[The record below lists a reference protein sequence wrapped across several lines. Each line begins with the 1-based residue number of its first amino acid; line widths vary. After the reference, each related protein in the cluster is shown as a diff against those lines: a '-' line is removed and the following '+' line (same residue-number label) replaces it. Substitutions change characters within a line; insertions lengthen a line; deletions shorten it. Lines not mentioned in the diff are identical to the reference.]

1 MPNQERLLITG
12 AGLAGLTCSLALAQA
27 GRSVR
32 LLEQATGPSQEGA
45 GLQLGPNVTARLRS
59 LGLLESLLPLAGHPR
74 ALRLRRLSSHATLS
88 RLPLGPEFAARY
100 QDAPYLTIHRADL
113 IKELLS
119 ANQAVGVQ
127 PQWST
132 RIEHVRQTEREV
144 QVRTQSGQVLRADG
158 LIGADG
164 IWSRCRLAVPAALT
178 NPPRPVGQI
187 AFRGL
192 INDTRH
198 VPAELLEEVT
208 VWTRPGL
215 HLVGYPLRAGEAY
228 NLVALCPIPPD
239 WQTGSQG
246 WGQPLPQTV
255 LRSFEAQTHRTVQAL
270 LSLATP
276 WHAWAMQANQPLASA
291 ESMHLGRVILLGD
304 AAHALRPHLAQGA
317 GMAIEDADRL
327 ANAILQSDEPLHH
340 RLSHAARDRWQRNA
354 EVQRASARNGRLFQM
369 RAPWVWGRD
378 LALRLFGPRL
388 MDQPWLYA
396 GKRRTR

>member
-127 PQWST
+127 PLWST

-144 QVRTQSGQVLRADG
+144 QVRTQSDQVLRADG

-340 RLSHAARDRWQRNA
+340 RLGHAARDRWQRNA

>member
-12 AGLAGLTCSLALAQA
+12 AGVAGLTCSLALAQA
-27 GRSVR
+27 GRSIQ
-32 LLEQATGPSQEGA
+32 LLEQATGPSHEGA

-59 LGLLESLLPLAGHPR
+59 LGLLDALLPLAGQPQ
-74 ALRLRRLSSHATLS
+74 ALRLRRLSSHATLA
-88 RLPLGPEFAARY
+88 RLPLGSAFTARY
-100 QDAPYLTIHRADL
+100 RGVPYLTIHRADL

-119 ANQAVGVQ
+119 ANLAVGVQ

-132 RIEHVRQTEREV
+132 RIEHVRQTDREV

-164 IWSRCRLAVPAALT
+164 IWSRCRLAVPAALN

-192 INDTRH
+192 ISDTSQ
-198 VPAELLEEVT
+198 VPAQLLEEVT

-215 HLVGYPLRAGEAY
+215 HLVGYPVRAGRAY
-228 NLVALCPIPPD
+228 NLVALCPIPRD
-239 WQTGSQG
+239 WQTASQG
-246 WGQPLPQTV
+246 WGQPLPEAV
-255 LRSFEAQTHRTVQAL
+255 LKSFEAKTHKTVRSL

-276 WHAWAMQANQPLASA
+276 WHAWAMQANEPLASA
-291 ESMHLGRVILLGD
+291 EAMHLGRVILLGD

-317 GMAIEDADRL
+317 GMAIEDAHSL
-327 ANAILQSDEPLHH
+327 AKTLLQSDAPLHM
-340 RLSHAARDRWQRNA
+340 RLAQAAQDRWQRNA
-354 EVQRASARNGRLFQM
+354 EVQRASARNGQLFQM

-378 LALRLFGPRL
+378 LALRLLGPRL
-388 MDQPWLYA
+388 MDQPWLYS
-396 GKRRTR
+396 R

>member
-74 ALRLRRLSSHATLS
+74 TLRLRRLSSHATLS

-327 ANAILQSDEPLHH
+327 ANAILQSDEPLHQ
-340 RLSHAARDRWQRNA
+340 RLGHAARDRWQRNA

>member
-45 GLQLGPNVTARLRS
+45 GLQLGPNVTARLRR

>member
-45 GLQLGPNVTARLRS
+45 GLQLGPNVTARLRR

-132 RIEHVRQTEREV
+132 RIEHVRQTELEV

>member
-1 MPNQERLLITG
+1 MTLSQERLLITG
-12 AGLAGLTCSLALAQA
+12 AGVAGLTASLALAQA
-27 GRSVR
+27 GRPVQ
-32 LLEQATGPSQEGA
+32 LLEQAAGPSPEGA

-59 LGLLESLLPLAGHPR
+59 LGLLDSLLPLAGQPR

-88 RLPLGPEFAARY
+88 RLPLGPAFAARY
-100 QDAPYLTIHRADL
+100 QGAPYLTVHRADL
-113 IKELLS
+113 IRELLS

-164 IWSRCRLAVPAALT
+164 IWSRCRLAVPAALA

-192 INDTRH
+192 VNDTRH
-198 VPAELLEEVT
+198 VPTELLEEVT

-215 HLVGYPLRAGEAY
+215 HLVGYH
-228 NLVALCPIPPD
+228 LVALCPIPPD
-239 WQTGSQG
+239 WQTASQG

-255 LRSFEAQTHRTVQAL
+255 LKSFEAQTHKTVQAL

-291 ESMHLGRVILLGD
+291 EAMHLGRVILLGD

-317 GMAIEDADRL
+317 GMAIEDAHRL
-327 ANAILQSDEPLHH
+327 ANAILRSNEPLHT
-340 RLSHAARDRWQRNA
+340 RLGYAAQDRWQRNA

-378 LALRLFGPRL
+378 LALRLLGPRL
-388 MDQPWLYA
+388 MDQPWLYGA
-396 GKRRTR
+396 HP

>member
-1 MPNQERLLITG
+1 MTLSQERLLITG
-12 AGLAGLTCSLALAQA
+12 AGVAGLTASLALAQA
-27 GRSVR
+27 GRPVQ
-32 LLEQATGPSQEGA
+32 LLEQASGPSPEGA
-45 GLQLGPNVTARLRS
+45 GLQLGHNVTARLRS
-59 LGLLESLLPLAGHPR
+59 LGLLDSLLPLAGQPR

-88 RLPLGPEFAARY
+88 RLPLGPAFAARY
-100 QDAPYLTIHRADL
+100 QGAPYLTVHRADL
-113 IKELLS
+113 IRELLS

-164 IWSRCRLAVPAALT
+164 IWSRCRLAVPAALA

-198 VPAELLEEVT
+198 VPTELLEEVT

-215 HLVGYPLRAGEAY
+215 HLVGYPVRAAQAY

-239 WQTGSQG
+239 WQTASQG

-255 LRSFEAQTHRTVQAL
+255 LKSFEAQTHKTVQAL

-291 ESMHLGRVILLGD
+291 EAMHLGRVILLGD

-317 GMAIEDADRL
+317 GMAIEDAHRL
-327 ANAILQSDEPLHH
+327 ANAILRSNEPLHT
-340 RLSHAARDRWQRNA
+340 RLGYAAQDRWQRNA
-354 EVQRASARNGRLFQM
+354 AVQRASARNGRLFQM

-378 LALRLFGPRL
+378 LALRLLGPRL
-388 MDQPWLYA
+388 MDQPWLYGA
-396 GKRRTR
+396 HP

>member
-1 MPNQERLLITG
+1 MPDQERLLITG

-327 ANAILQSDEPLHH
+327 ANAILQSDEPLHQ
-340 RLSHAARDRWQRNA
+340 RLGHAARDRWQRNA

>member
-327 ANAILQSDEPLHH
+327 ANAILQSDEPLHQ
-340 RLSHAARDRWQRNA
+340 RLGHAARDRWQRNA